1 MRSNYLSLFFI
12 GIGLFASCAAVFDW
26 DFFLNARKA
35 RAFVALL
42 GRTGARVFYGLL
54 GTTLMVLG
62 YLMATGTI
70 DGDNPQ
76 DGVDGSSRMA
86 SA

>member
-1 MRSNYLSLFFI
+1 MRSNLMSLFFI
-12 GIGLFASCAAVFDW
+12 AIGLFALCASVLDW

-54 GTTLMVLG
+54 GTTLVVLG
-62 YLMATGTI
+62 YLMATGVI
-70 DGDNPQ
+70 QGP
-76 DGVDGSSRMA
+76 SSAYGR
-86 SA
+86 